1 LLCVFFIFKRFIN
14 LVPNLGLAAG
24 LQALISFFVESLI
37 EEQKL
42 SGELSIFMKD
52 DLLEFHILGNLLRV
66 AVTLGHHQLFKVA
79 DLQLRV

>member
-1 LLCVFFIFKRFIN
+1 MLCVFFVFKGFID

-24 LQALISFFVESLI
+24 LKTLVSFFVESLI

-42 SGELSIFMKD
+42 SGELPILMQD
-52 DLLEFHILGNLLRV
+52 DLLEFHVLGNLLRV

-79 DLQLRV
+79 DLQL

>member
-1 LLCVFFIFKRFIN
+1 LLCVFFVFKGFIN

-42 SGELSIFMKD
+42 SGELSIFM
-52 DLLEFHILGNLLRV
+52 
-66 AVTLGHHQLFKVA
+66 
-79 DLQLRV
+79 